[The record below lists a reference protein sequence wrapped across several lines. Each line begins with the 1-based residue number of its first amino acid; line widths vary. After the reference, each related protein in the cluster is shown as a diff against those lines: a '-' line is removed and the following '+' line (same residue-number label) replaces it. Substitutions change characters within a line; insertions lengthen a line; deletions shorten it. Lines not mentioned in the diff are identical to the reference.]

1 MSFTDAKR
9 EKEDEAEDAIARA
22 AREAEASE
30 RFPLVND
37 PQRGYRIVGTRTGRI
52 SCGPP
57 IDSKEA

>member
-1 MSFTDAKR
+1 MTFADAKR
-9 EKEDEAEDAIARA
+9 EKEDEAEEAIARA

-37 PQRGYRIVGTRTGRI
+37 PQRGYRTGRI

-57 IDSKEA
+57 TDSKEA